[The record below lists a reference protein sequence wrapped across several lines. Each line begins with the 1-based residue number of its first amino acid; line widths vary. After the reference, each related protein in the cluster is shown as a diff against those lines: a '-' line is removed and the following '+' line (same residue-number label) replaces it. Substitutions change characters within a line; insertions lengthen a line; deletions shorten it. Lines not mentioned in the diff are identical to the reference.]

1 MAVYQHKV
9 QESSSCS
16 VHEARCLSWSSVY
29 ARILKKLALVP
40 VKENFLVRVRAS
52 RQREQLSL
60 FHAFFNRLPAEGVAQ
75 LKDGLFSLPMI

>member
-1 MAVYQHKV
+1 MSQLVFSLRKNPEEAGPSASEGKLSS
-9 QESSSCS
+9 ESERT
-16 VHEARCLSWSSVY
+16 HL
-29 ARILKKLALVP
+29 P
-40 VKENFLVRVRAS
+40 VRVRAS